1 MVAKSFIQ
9 SNVNMKKLQ
18 TLVNKLNTH
27 VKNEK
32 IINRVSITRVKNL
45 LTFSDPLKTKENFK
59 EIVDAKEAEI
69 KVLKSKLRI
78 PHQLRRNQSS

>member
-1 MVAKSFIQ
+1 
-9 SNVNMKKLQ
+9 
-18 TLVNKLNTH
+18 
-27 VKNEK
+27 
-32 IINRVSITRVKNL
+32 VSITRVKNL

-78 PHQLRRNQSS
+78 PQQLRRNQSS